1 MLNLKTNNRRGIHV
15 LLSWL
20 SGRRGLTIRVSAF
33 TARAS
38 SKGGPVS
45 HNNIE
50 QTYCKQCE
58 QLANSSMLVQKNFEL
73 LSIIV
78 ISMISESLNNFN
90 RPLRS
95 NLS

>member
-1 MLNLKTNNRRGIHV
+1 M
-15 LLSWL
+15 
-20 SGRRGLTIRVSAF
+20 SAF

-38 SKGGPVS
+38 SIDGPVS
-45 HNNIE
+45 HINVE
-50 QTYCKQCE
+50 QTYCKQYK
-58 QLANSSMLVQKNFEL
+58 QLDNSSMLVQKKIEL

-90 RPLRS
+90 RPLRL